1 MGTWDEDK
9 KKDAEKKAAKEA
21 ITAAEKAASKAEEE
35 AAALIRKA
43 EAEKKS
49 NEAAIEAIKARTHTT
64 KELDAAKGRL
74 LQTETKLAEL
84 ALSQDTSDAT
94 AIKHL
99 QDKVKALD
107 DHTQKTEENTKA
119 QEKNTKAQNDFTT
132 SLSNAITAMTGVT
145 TGSETLVG
153 SFFNL
158 KKAVDAG
165 DVSTEEFTETIDEMF
180 DSLNVGASI
189 MAKVQLSTIAMASA
203 NDSAIASFNK
213 ATGAAGHYDS
223 ELNTLERQN
232 RRLGISAA
240 EMADEY
246 SSLMSTMSGFGLM
259 TESQR
264 MELGT
269 LGAQYGKVG
278 VASSDF
284 AGILQSSTNMMGLGT
299 DGAMQMQS
307 AAFDLAQEL
316 GRNVSEVFSELNQA
330 LPKLAMYSGDVTG
343 MFVDLEE
350 QAHATGMAVGEL
362 MDMAGAYRT
371 FDSAAE
377 AAGNLNAVLGTQLFG
392 TMDLLEAQLEGP
404 AAVMEYM
411 TDNLSNSIGD
421 WNSLNTFQKE
431 AVANAA
437 KMSVESMATLMNQR
451 DMTAEQRREAA
462 SVEDAMETARSMGD
476 ELKILFAEFAVSVK
490 PIFDMLK
497 KIVGFISSFLQKLH
511 DTGGAVMQ
519 IGGMIT
525 LYLVGTFIK
534 SIAKAAILRMTLGTQ
549 IPILSTISAK
559 WTEINAKIATAA
571 VTSKGVSSGGSL
583 GGVVNSG
590 TGSIPSSVGR
600 GGGLLKGAGK
610 FLKSGMGMG
619 MLATGLGMAV
629 SHGAEENSGRAGL
642 GGAIGG
648 AGSGAMIGSMI
659 LPGVGT
665 AVGAGLGALWGGAK
679 GLGFFADGGGI
690 AGTGPTPAV
699 VHGGEAVVPIQR
711 TPAAENLAT
720 MVAEKSSGGGD
731 NTAVV
736 AAVRALGA
744 KMDTMITKLG
754 TGGDVVM
761 QVNKREFGRIV
772 NEHFG
777 ETGYQSVSVRT
788 A

>member
-1 MGTWDEDK
+1 MAEDK
-9 KKDAEKKAAKEA
+9 TPEQKAAEQA
-21 ITAAEKAASKAEEE
+21 AAEAAGKIRAETE
-35 AAALIRKA
+35 ALIRKA

-84 ALSQDTSDAT
+84 ALSQDASDAA
-94 AIKHL
+94 AIKQL

-132 SLSNAITAMTGVT
+132 SLSNAITTMTGVT

-158 KKAVDAG
+158 KKAIDA
-165 DVSTEEFTETIDEMF
+165 EEISAEKFTETIDEMF

-213 ATGAAGHYDS
+213 ATGAAGDYDS

-278 VASSDF
+278 VSASDF
-284 AGILQSSTNMMGLGT
+284 SGILQSSTNMMGLGT

-404 AAVMEYM
+404 AAVIEYM

-476 ELKILFAEFAVSVK
+476 ELKILFAEFAVSIK

-497 KIVGFISSFLQKLH
+497 KIVGFVSSFLQKLH
-511 DTGGAVMQ
+511 DMGGAISQ

-525 LYLVGTFIK
+525 LYIVGTFIK
-534 SIAKAAILRMTLGTQ
+534 SIAKAAVLRMTLGTQ

-571 VTSKGVSSGGSL
+571 MTSKGVSGGVGGGITSTGSGGN
-583 GGVVNSG
+583 VVPN
-590 TGSIPSSVGR
+590 VGKTSMLR
-600 GGGLLKGAGK
+600 SAGK
-610 FLKSGMGMG
+610 FAKSPLGLG
-619 MLATGLGMAV
+619 MLATGAGMIIGA
-629 SHGAEENSGRAGL
+629 GAEEGSGRAKAGST
-642 GGAIGG
+642 IGG
-648 AGSGAMIGSMI
+648 AGSGAMTGAMIGSVI
-659 LPGVGT
+659 PGIGTGVG
-665 AVGAGLGALWGGAK
+665 AALGGLYGGLK
-679 GLGFFADGGGI
+679 GLGVFADGGGI

-731 NTAVV
+731 NAAVV

>member
-1 MGTWDEDK
+1 VAE
-9 KKDAEKKAAKEA
+9 EKKTPEQIEA
-21 ITAAEKAASKAEEE
+21 ENKAATEATGKIRAETE
-35 AAALIRKA
+35 ALIRKV
-43 EAEKKS
+43 EAEKVS
-49 NEAAIEAIKARTHTT
+49 NKAAIEAIKARTHTT
-64 KELDAAKGRL
+64 KELDAATERL
-74 LQTETKLAEL
+74 YQTEKKKAEL
-84 ALSQDTSDAT
+84 ELSQDTTNAA
-94 AIKHL
+94 AIKTL
-99 QDKVKALD
+99 NEKVKKLD
-107 DHTQKTEENTKA
+107 EHTQETEKNTKA

-132 SLSNAITAMTGVT
+132 SLSNTIAALTGVT

-153 SFFNL
+153 SFFKL
-158 KKAVDAG
+158 RKEVKEGKVKH
-165 DVSTEEFTETIDEMF
+165 EEFIETIDEMF

-189 MAKVQLSTIAMASA
+189 MAKVQLSTVAMAAA

-246 SSLMSTMSGFGLM
+246 SSLVSTMSGFGLM
-259 TESQR
+259 AESQR

-278 VASSDF
+278 VSASDF
-284 AGILQSSTNMMGLGT
+284 SGILQSSTNMMGLGT

-343 MFVDLEE
+343 MFVELEE

-362 MDMAGAYRT
+362 MDIAGSYRT

-377 AAGNLNAVLGTQLFG
+377 AAGNLNAVLGTQLFS
-392 TMDLLEAQLEGP
+392 TMGMLEAQLEGP

-421 WNSLNTFQKE
+421 WNTLNTFEKE

-437 KMSVESMATLMNQR
+437 KMSVEQLATLMNQR

-462 SVEDAMETARSMGD
+462 SVEDAMKTARSMGD

-497 KIVGFISSFLQKLH
+497 GIVGFISSFLQKLH

-549 IPILSTISAK
+549 IPILSAISAK

-571 VTSKGVSSGGSL
+571 VTSKGVSGGGGL
-583 GGVVNSG
+583 GGGVNSG
-590 TGSIPSSVGR
+590 AGGILPSVGR

-711 TPAAENLAT
+711 TPAAENLAN
-720 MVAEKSSGGGD
+720 MVAEKSSGGD

-736 AAVRALGA
+736 AAVQALGA
-744 KMDTMITKLG
+744 KMDTMISKLG

-788 A
+788 T